1 MSEEKRP
8 CIALAGNP
16 NTGKSTLFNALTG
29 LKQHTGNW
37 SGKTVGRAEGRF
49 LLGEQEAV
57 LVDLPGIYSLFSA
70 GAEEACARDFLEMC
84 IRDRVNSFAVG
95 MGISVSLSTA
105 SPKELEVVLFI
116 SVESLTSV
124 SR

>member
-1 MSEEKRP
+1 MRMGEEKRP

-49 LLGEQEAV
+49 LLGGKEAV

-70 GAEEACARDFLEMC
+70 GAEEACARDFLALVMRTLWQWWWMHPLWNVIC
-84 IRDRVNSFAVG
+84 LWLCRPWN
-95 MGISVSLSTA
+95 
-105 SPKELEVVLFI
+105 
-116 SVESLTSV
+116 
-124 SR
+124 

>member
-1 MSEEKRP
+1 MGEEKRP

-49 LLGEQEAV
+49 LLGEKEAV
-57 LVDLPGIYSLFSA
+57 LVDLPGIYSLFA
-70 GAEEACARDFLEMC
+70 GVQRPAR
-84 IRDRVNSFAVG
+84 
-95 MGISVSLSTA
+95 GIFWLLAMPTLWQWWWTLLRWNVICLWLCRSWN
-105 SPKELEVVLFI
+105 
-116 SVESLTSV
+116 
-124 SR
+124 